1 MNATGGGFVMDGGKQ
16 SENSGI
22 LRTALD
28 GNGSLAGSGEHAL
41 DNGNVKPLRDNTGT
55 QADEAGAGEDKTVEG
70 GIGGELAQA
79 GGHVAANVLNAQV
92 RAEGKKLGG
101 TAGAGRGDNRTER
114 EGGQTVGSFGNQDIG
129 GIGPLGNG
137 GEDETGGHFDRE
149 VLQTV
154 HGGVD
159 LATKERLLK
168 LAGEKPLLQRAG
180 LGKADVEAAV
190 AGGPDDPGLDGRAGM
205 GGLKSGS
212 HKTSLGEGEIAA
224 PRTKDKI
231 FHGRSS

>member
-16 SENSGI
+16 GENSGI

-41 DNGNVKPLRDNTGT
+41 DDGNMKPLRDNAGT
-55 QADEAGAGEDKTVEG
+55 QTDETGAGEDKTIEG

-92 RAEGKKLGG
+92 GAKGQKLGG
-101 TAGAGRGDNRTER
+101 TAGAGRGDDRAGR
-114 EGGQTVGSFGNQDIG
+114 EGGQTAGGFGYQDIG
-129 GIGPLGNG
+129 GVGPLGNG
-137 GEDETGGHFDRE
+137 GQHEAGGHFDRE
-149 VLQTV
+149 VLQTM

-168 LAGEKPLLQRAG
+168 LAGEEPLLQRAG
-180 LGKADVEAAV
+180 LGKADVETAV

-212 HKTSLGEGEIAA
+212 NKTGLGEGEIAA
-224 PRTKDKI
+224 PCAKDEI